1 VAVAFKERPV
11 VQLPVDDDEA
21 FVRAALSGQPE
32 AFGVLVERYE
42 RAVFTLTLRMM
53 RDRDDASDAA
63 QDAFYRAFRSL
74 HTYRPGAKF
83 STWLFT
89 IAHNCC
95 IDRLNRRN
103 RFAGS
108 EITDYADAAPGPEA
122 RYEQDDEARRLRA
135 AVDALPEKYRVV
147 VTLYHLQH
155 RQYEEIARVLGLP
168 IGTVKTHLFRAKE
181 LLRKR
186 LNETGI

>member
-1 VAVAFKERPV
+1 

-53 RDRDDASDAA
+53 RDRDDASDCA

-74 HTYRPGAKF
+74 HTYRPGARF

-103 RFAGS
+103 RFAGG

-147 VTLYHLQH
+147 ITLYHLQH